1 MNGLHELRIV
11 RPPSLGEALRALGEE
26 GAQPLAGGT
35 DLLPNLRRGLGA
47 PRALVDL
54 SAVAGLDAIEHRADG
69 SLRLGATVTLAML
82 AADAGVRAGWPAL
95 AHAAGLVAGPTHRA
109 AATLGGNLCQDTRCV
124 FYNQSEW
131 WRAGNGY
138 CLKYRGDTCHVVV
151 KNDRCYATYHGDV
164 APALIAL
171 RAEAEIVGPDG
182 RRTIPLAALFQEDG
196 AKRLTLARGE
206 WLAAVD
212 LPAPGRWRAAY
223 DKARV
228 RDAVDFPLAGVA
240 VALERDGN
248 RLAGL
253 RVVITGT
260 NSAPLVVP
268 TDLLLGQ
275 AWDDNLARALAE
287 AVRATSNVLATTV
300 APVRYRRRMLQALA
314 RKLADALWAA
324 SANPSSLSS

>member
-182 RRTIPLAALFQEDG
+182 RRTIPLASLFQEDG

-240 VALERDGN
+240 VALERDGD

-275 AWDDNLARALAE
+275 AWDDDVARALAE

-324 SANPSSLSS
+324 SANPSSPSS

>member
-1 MNGLHELRIV
+1 MNALHDLRIE
-11 RPPSLGEALRALGEE
+11 RPATLADAARALAGE
-26 GAQPLAGGT
+26 GAQALAGGT

-54 SAVAGLDAIEHRADG
+54 GAVAGLDAIERRADG

-82 AADAGVRAGWPAL
+82 AADAGVRAAWPAL
-95 AHAAGLVAGPTHRA
+95 AHAASLVAGPTHRA

-171 RAEAEIVGPDG
+171 RAEAELVGPDG
-182 RRTIPLAALFQEDG
+182 QRTIALESLFREDG
-196 AKRLTLARGE
+196 AKRLTLAPGE
-206 WLAAVD
+206 WLAAVNV
-212 LPAPGRWRAAY
+212 PAPGRWRAAY

-228 RDAVDFPLAGVA
+228 RDAVDFALAGVA
-240 VALERDGN
+240 VALLREGD

-268 TDLLLGQ
+268 TDALLGR
-275 AWDDNLARALAE
+275 AWDAQAARALGE

-314 RKLADALWAA
+314 RRLADALWAA
-324 SANPSSLSS
+324 SANPSSPSS

>member
-182 RRTIPLAALFQEDG
+182 RRTIPLASLFQEDG

-240 VALERDGN
+240 VALERDGD

-275 AWDDNLARALAE
+275 AWDDNVARALAE

>member
-54 SAVAGLDAIEHRADG
+54 SAVAGLDAIERRADG
-69 SLRLGATVTLAML
+69 SLRLGATVTLATL

-182 RRTIPLAALFQEDG
+182 RRTIPLASLFQEDG

-206 WLAAVD
+206 WLAAVE
-212 LPAPGRWRAAY
+212 LPAPGRWRAVY

-240 VALERDGN
+240 VALERDGD

-268 TDLLLGQ
+268 TDSLLGQ
-275 AWDDNLARALAE
+275 AWDDNVARALAE

-324 SANPSSLSS
+324 SANPSSPSS